1 MKKLFMTSL
10 ILIVTVVSSYAV
22 NYIPNYNSDF
32 LVYDKGLQP
41 VQGFAPDPAKAQVA
55 ASVNAS
61 ATTSITVTGWT
72 AIMFSSTEEVQ
83 MYFNAD
89 STKYMQC
96 AGDTRHVFVIRP
108 DVTTIVLKNVGIAAA
123 TISVWGM

>member
-1 MKKLFMTSL
+1 MKKMFLISL

-22 NYIPNYNSDF
+22 SYIPTYNSDF

-61 ATTSITVTGWT
+61 ATTTITVTGWT
-72 AIMFSSTEEVQ
+72 AIMFSSTEDIQ

-89 STKYMQC
+89 STKYMTC
-96 AGDTRHVFVIRP
+96 EKDTRNVFVIRP
-108 DVTTIVLKNVGIAAA
+108 DVTTIVLKNVGTA
-123 TISVWGM
+123 TATVSVWGM